1 MLPARGSG
9 RQKETHKP
17 KIKGQKNISHVNG
30 NQKKT
35 GIAVLILDNVDFNR
49 KTVIRDRK
57 DST

>member
-35 GIAVLILDNVDFNR
+35 GVAVLILDNVDF
-49 KTVIRDRK
+49 
-57 DST
+57 